1 MKRFVTAFALAVAAA
16 ALAAPA
22 VSSASGT
29 VRHPAKKQPQVRIH
43 ENCPFSNSSG
53 SSADL

>member
-43 ENCPFSNSSG
+43 ENCPFSNSSA

>member
-1 MKRFVTAFALAVAAA
+1 MKRLVAALPLALAAA

-29 VRHPAKKQPQVRIH
+29 VVHPAKQQLKIQHHHGQ
-43 ENCPFSNSSG
+43 CPFAAQA
-53 SSADL
+53 ADV

>member
-1 MKRFVTAFALAVAAA
+1 MKRIVTAFALAVAAA

-29 VRHPAKKQPQVRIH
+29 VRHPAKKQPQVRVH
-43 ENCPFSNSSG
+43 ENCPFAQSE
-53 SSADL
+53 SAAAL